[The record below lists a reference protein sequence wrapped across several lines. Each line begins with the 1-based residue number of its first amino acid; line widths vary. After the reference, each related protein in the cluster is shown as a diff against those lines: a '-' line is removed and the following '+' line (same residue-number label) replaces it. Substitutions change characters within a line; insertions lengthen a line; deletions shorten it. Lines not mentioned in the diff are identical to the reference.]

1 MQGHGLA
8 GFRDQDSLQQSLDM
22 SSQSFHR
29 DSLRDQAFL
38 QNVLQSSLQS
48 HALQSHSLQ
57 SLQNHGLQSHS
68 LQNNS
73 LQSHSLQSHAGLQ
86 SQALQAMGLQASEA
100 QTLGMANQGAHNPT
114 AYLSQENP
122 VLPHS
127 FNHQFQIQQ
136 AAGLSSQ
143 QTQQVASAA
152 EQFDDSRVMNDL
164 LKDYGVREH
173 TISRCVAIRV

>member
-8 GFRDQDSLQQSLDM
+8 GFRDQDSLQQSLDI
-22 SSQSFHR
+22 SNQSFHR
-29 DSLRDQAFL
+29 DSLRDQAYF

-57 SLQNHGLQSHS
+57 SLQNQSLQSHS

-73 LQSHSLQSHAGLQ
+73 LQSHGLQSHSGLQ
-86 SQALQAMGLQASEA
+86 SQALQAMGLQTPEA
-100 QTLGMANQGAHNPT
+100 QNLGIANQGAHNPT

-122 VLPHS
+122 IVPHS
-127 FNHQFQIQQ
+127 FNHQFQAQQ
-136 AAGLSSQ
+136 AGGLGSQ
-143 QTQQVASAA
+143 QHLTPQMQQVASAA

-173 TISRCVAIRV
+173 TISR